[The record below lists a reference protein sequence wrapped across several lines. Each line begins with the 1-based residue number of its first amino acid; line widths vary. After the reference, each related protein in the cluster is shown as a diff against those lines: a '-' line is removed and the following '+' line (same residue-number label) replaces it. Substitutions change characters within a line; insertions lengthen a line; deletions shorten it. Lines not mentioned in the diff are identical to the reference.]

1 MISKS
6 SKLIATLGSKPQ
18 LITLAVD
25 CLSQFGE
32 NLDEIVVVH
41 TRRDRAETQ
50 SALSRLSADI
60 SETAPQIKLRFLE
73 LSNNDVALQDVTS
86 PDEVDA
92 AFRALYAEVRET
104 KMQDQTVHLLIAGGR
119 RTLTVFGMA
128 VAQMLFDDSDRLWH
142 ITSHPA
148 LEESGNLH
156 ANENEW
162 ARLISIP
169 VIAWGRLSPVFDV
182 LRTVE
187 DPFIAA
193 QQLSAF
199 RLREQWDLA
208 RIFVLTKLS
217 PAELAVVALLVQD
230 GLNQTEIAER
240 LSLSLRTVEQHV
252 RSAYRKAED
261 HWEVENINQ
270 SRLIHLLSLYFS
282 TYKGS

>member
-25 CLSQFGE
+25 CLSQFEE